1 MSYVINL
8 VVQFA
13 INLIIGLV
21 MAVVFFI
28 FTVINIIQAYQA
40 PLLVGVLF
48 FCCAML
54 GAVAMVFTYIFFIAG
69 TLGKHSLS
77 S

>member
-1 MSYVINL
+1 LINL
-8 VVQFA
+8 LVRFA
-13 INLIIGLV
+13 LNLIIGLI
-21 MAVVFFI
+21 MAVIFFV

-40 PLLVGVLF
+40 PLLVGLLF

-69 TLGKHSLS
+69 TLGNS
-77 S
+77 